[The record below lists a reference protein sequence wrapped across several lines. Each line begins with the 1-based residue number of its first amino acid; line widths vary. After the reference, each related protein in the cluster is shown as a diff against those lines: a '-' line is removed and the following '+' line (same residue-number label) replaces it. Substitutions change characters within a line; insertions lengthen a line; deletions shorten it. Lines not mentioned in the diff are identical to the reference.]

1 MKTFKGFSIILCV
14 AFFLGFAVTASA
26 GTLEEI
32 AQRGELRIACQTQGA
47 PFSFVDR
54 NGERTGSSVELCK
67 MIAEEMGV
75 KVTFLNYDWDGLIP
89 ALLSKKA
96 DMLAADMTP
105 TLKRAMKI
113 AFTEPYMYTG
123 SVVFVK
129 NDSPIKTLADVKA
142 GTKIAVLLGSTG
154 ENDAK
159 NAFPEAEL
167 KTYKGGGPLLI
178 NAVLAGHAE
187 VGVNDGSAV
196 TGQMASFPPDSIR
209 ILEGQLS
216 KSPLA
221 FAVRYDSPDL
231 LSWLNLFFLHT
242 KLDGRLDK
250 NLDYW
255 VNSLDWKKDLSFV
268 HGFRVAGC
276 RPVAPAYTPLKRT
289 PYRKPEG
296 DKICSR
302 PSILE
307 SSWNTC
313 RSMGS
318 ASWRP
323 SGCPPYRC
331 WGRFWWESSHVPCV
345 SAIHDSR
352 PQPPVL
358 ISKAS
363 AQRPCWRN
371 STSSISA
378 YRLWGSCC
386 LNGLR
391 G

>member
-1 MKTFKGFSIILCV
+1 MKKRKGFTVMVSL
-14 AFFLGFAVTASA
+14 AFLFVFLGTAAA

-54 NGERTGSSVELCK
+54 NGNRTGSSIDLCE
-67 MIAEEMGV
+67 MIAKEMGV
-75 KVTFLNYDWDGLIP
+75 KTKYLNYDWDGLIP

-113 AFTEPYMYTG
+113 AFTNPYMYTG

-129 NDSPIKTLADVKA
+129 QESPIKSLADVKKS

-159 NAFPEAEL
+159 KAFPDAEL

-178 NAVLAGHAE
+178 NALLAGHTD

-196 TGQMASFPPDSIR
+196 RGQAASFPPNSIR

-231 LSWLNLFFLHT
+231 REWLNLFFLHVS
-242 KLDGRLDK
+242 LDGRLDD
-250 NLDYW
+250 NLNYW
-255 VNSLDWKKDLSFV
+255 VNSLDWKKD
-268 HGFRVAGC
+268 H
-276 RPVAPAYTPLKRT
+276 
-289 PYRKPEG
+289 
-296 DKICSR
+296 
-302 PSILE
+302 
-307 SSWNTC
+307 
-313 RSMGS
+313 
-318 ASWRP
+318 
-323 SGCPPYRC
+323 
-331 WGRFWWESSHVPCV
+331 
-345 SAIHDSR
+345 
-352 PQPPVL
+352 
-358 ISKAS
+358 
-363 AQRPCWRN
+363 
-371 STSSISA
+371 
-378 YRLWGSCC
+378 
-386 LNGLR
+386 
-391 G
+391 

>member
-1 MKTFKGFSIILCV
+1 MKTVKWLSVILCG
-14 AFFLGFAVTASA
+14 AFFLGSVVTAAA

-32 AQRGELRIACQTQGA
+32 AQRGEIRIACQTQGA

-113 AFTEPYMYTG
+113 AFTDPYMYTG

-129 NDSPIKTLADVKA
+129 QDSPIKTLEDVKA

-187 VGVNDGSAV
+187 VGVNDSSAV
-196 TGQMASFPPDSIR
+196 TGQMASFPPGSIR

-216 KSPLA
+216 SSPLA

-231 LSWLNLFFLHT
+231 LNWLNLFFLHT
-242 KLDGRLDK
+242 KIDGRLDK

-255 VNSLDWKKDLSFV
+255 VNSLEWKND
-268 HGFRVAGC
+268 H
-276 RPVAPAYTPLKRT
+276 
-289 PYRKPEG
+289 
-296 DKICSR
+296 
-302 PSILE
+302 
-307 SSWNTC
+307 
-313 RSMGS
+313 
-318 ASWRP
+318 
-323 SGCPPYRC
+323 
-331 WGRFWWESSHVPCV
+331 
-345 SAIHDSR
+345 
-352 PQPPVL
+352 
-358 ISKAS
+358 
-363 AQRPCWRN
+363 
-371 STSSISA
+371 
-378 YRLWGSCC
+378 
-386 LNGLR
+386 
-391 G
+391 